1 MQSTSNQSSAGRGDK
16 DSQVFEL
23 AEMLG
28 FAAKGV
34 VYVLIGVL
42 SLQVALGR
50 RGDTEGSSG
59 ALASVTDEPF
69 GNVILVLLAI
79 GLASYALW
87 RLASSILDV
96 EGVGDYAKG
105 IVKRI
110 GYFVGGM
117 TYGALTFVAVKLVVS
132 GGGGSG
138 GESREDWTA
147 TLLANEGGTWL
158 LGLIGIAIIGVGV
171 HQLYKGFTSSVL
183 ELYRTEQMSRR
194 NRIWAE
200 RSARIGHSA
209 RGITFGIIGVFV
221 IRAALQS
228 DPSETRGLGGA
239 LAELAS
245 QPYGPWL
252 LGFVAAGLLC
262 YGLYCFFRARNC
274 RFHI

>member
-1 MQSTSNQSSAGRGDK
+1 
-16 DSQVFEL
+16 
-23 AEMLG
+23 MLG

-96 EGVGDYAKG
+96 EGVGNDAKG

-209 RGITFGIIGVFV
+209 RGITFSIIGVFV

-239 LAELAS
+239 LGELAS

-252 LGFVAAGLLC
+252 LGFVAAGLVC